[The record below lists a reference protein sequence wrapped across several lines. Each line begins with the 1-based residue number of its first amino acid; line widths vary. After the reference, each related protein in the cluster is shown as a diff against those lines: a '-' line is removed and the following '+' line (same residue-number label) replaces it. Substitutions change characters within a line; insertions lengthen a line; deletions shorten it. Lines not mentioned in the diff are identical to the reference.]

1 MPISKPVRIF
11 LTIAVF
17 AVFLV
22 ALPLLFLSDQTD
34 RYFAWTI
41 KPPITAA
48 FLGSGYGAAALAL
61 WLALRE
67 REWERIRTGVW
78 VITTGL
84 SLILL
89 ATLLHLDRFH
99 LYSHDFSL
107 RVWAWTWLFLY
118 IVLGP
123 ALMAALWSQWRMP
136 GQEPPVDRP
145 LSGGLRFAMRLLGI
159 AMLAIGIALII
170 APVTA
175 ETLWAWPL
183 TPLTSRMTGSWFSA
197 IGLSLLVAARE
208 NDYVRIRVVAAAY
221 TAYALLQALTLARWP
236 TVVDWFLPPVW
247 LLVGVLASLFVI
259 GVACLTG
266 AARSGP
272 GTVSTKGDS
281 TL

>member
-1 MPISKPVRIF
+1 M
-11 LTIAVF
+11 
-17 AVFLV
+17 
-22 ALPLLFLSDQTD
+22 
-34 RYFAWTI
+34 
-41 KPPITAA
+41 
-48 FLGSGYGAAALAL
+48 
-61 WLALRE
+61 
-67 REWERIRTGVW
+67 W

-118 IVLGP
+118 AVLGP

-145 LSGGLRFAMRLLGI
+145 LSGGLRFAMRLLGV
-159 AMLAIGIALII
+159 AMLAIGIALFI

-175 ETLWAWPL
+175 ETSRLATHAAHQPHDRLVVQRHWPE
-183 TPLTSRMTGSWFSA
+183 PAGC
-197 IGLSLLVAARE
+197 ARE

-236 TVVDWFLPPVW
+236 TVVDWLLPQVW
-247 LLVGVLASLFVI
+247 LLVGF
-259 GVACLTG
+259 
-266 AARSGP
+266 
-272 GTVSTKGDS
+272 
-281 TL
+281 